1 MNSLMTFALFL
12 LIAPAALADLTIY
25 TDRPTDRIRPIAE
38 IFTAKTG
45 LKVTIVEEAYPTL
58 LKRIQTEGSN
68 SPADLIFTKDLIFL
82 SELARSGH
90 FQSFQSDSI
99 ASSVESSMRDPQNL
113 WTAVSKRARTIMY
126 NPNRVQAS
134 ELSTYEDLADLKWAG
149 RLCLRTGKGSYNE
162 ALVSSLIVNHG
173 AAKAKEIVAGWVEN
187 LAVDPFPNDT
197 KMLEAVANGICD
209 VAIAN
214 TYYLARMIAQ
224 NPKLPVKAY
233 FSNQNSTGAHI
244 NGSGIGVAATSKQ
257 AALAS
262 QFIEILLQDDVQLS
276 LTGAHFEYPAKINLL
291 PSTLIREWGG
301 FKADSANWSV
311 IGAEAEAA
319 RQLIREVE
327 YN

>member
-1 MNSLMTFALFL
+1 MKSLMSFALFL
-12 LIAPAALADLTIY
+12 LMAPAALADLTIY
-25 TDRPTDRIRPIAE
+25 TDRPTDRIRPVAE

-45 LKVTIVEEAYPTL
+45 QKVTIVEEAYPAL
-58 LKRIQTEGSN
+58 LSRIETEGAN
-68 SPADLIFTKDLIFL
+68 SPADLIFTKDLVFL
-82 SELARSGH
+82 SELARLGH
-90 FQSFQSDSI
+90 FQAFQSDTI
-99 ASSVESSMRDPQNL
+99 AHSVDSSMRDPQNL

-134 ELSTYEDLADLKWAG
+134 ELSTYEDLADVKWAG

-162 ALVSSLIVNHG
+162 ALVGSLIVNHG
-173 AAKAKEIVAGWVEN
+173 AAKAKQIVAGWVEN

-214 TYYLARMIAQ
+214 TYYLAGIIAQ
-224 NPKLPVKAY
+224 NPQFPVKAY
-233 FSNQNSTGAHI
+233 FANQNGSGAHV
-244 NGSGIGVAATSKQ
+244 NGAGIGVAATSKQ

-276 LTGAHFEYPAKINLL
+276 LTGAHYEYPAKTNLL

-301 FKADSANWSV
+301 FKADNANWSV
-311 IGAEAEAA
+311 IGAEVEAA
-319 RQLIREVE
+319 RNIIREVE
-327 YN
+327 YK